1 MPTLYTPLP
10 KTYRISYRWQ
20 DRFYTTVL
28 QHRTAY
34 SALSA
39 SEIMLMPGAKPFAIE
54 QVQA

>member
-20 DRFYTTVL
+20 DRFYTTVMP
-28 QHRTAY
+28 HFTAY

-39 SEIMLMPGAKPFAIE
+39 SEIVLMPGAKPFAIE
-54 QVQA
+54 EVN